1 MGNLS
6 LERSTKHLY
15 RVTLQPFLLFNAGCK
30 ESRCGLLLLL
40 TAFVTASQLGHG
52 LEINITTHNILL
64 IQPFCTSLHSTIP
77 QWCLASGRQQE
88 DIGLRSVLTDQL
100 LPDPTAPYV
109 RLDEPIAS
117 SPPLR
122 LSSAFLPVPSLLAM
136 GVKRGRWHCLKTIT
150 AILPEDNKELMLYPT
165 NDSNPFKCESK
176 ERKIITVSVWGGW
189 ERD

>member
-1 MGNLS
+1 MWLTTAADS
-6 LERSTKHLY
+6 LCHS
-15 RVTLQPFLLFNAGCK
+15 
-30 ESRCGLLLLL
+30 
-40 TAFVTASQLGHG
+40 
-52 LEINITTHNILL
+52 ITTWPWIGNKHNHT
-64 IQPFCTSLHSTIP
+64 QHSSDTTVLHIFTQHSCRTLDTIP
-77 QWCLASGRQQE
+77 QLCLASGRQQE

-117 SPPLR
+117 SPPLW
-122 LSSAFLPVPSLLAM
+122 LSSAFLPVPSLLAT

-176 ERKIITVSVWGGW
+176 ERKIITVSVWGRAG
-189 ERD
+189 ERQRLRKREHEFVGCYLS